1 MRAAVVSEFGPFDA
15 IRVQELETPAA
26 GDGEIVVRTS
36 VAGVNFAD
44 AGMVTE
50 MIAVPMNAF
59 APMVASWL
67 FVAKVTVVR
76 LVAR

>member
-1 MRAAVVSEFGPFDA
+1 MVEGRTTVARLV
-15 IRVQELETPAA
+15 TPLNALPA
-26 GDGEIVVRTS
+26 MKV
-36 VAGVNFAD
+36 AD